1 MLLWGRLQG
10 LPAETWDYS
19 PPLTIL
25 SSSPDRR
32 TKAPSSPLTGHQYL
46 HHKALPFQSSLSG
59 SQQWQHEPSIPQIL
73 LGKTKLDTALVS
85 GLREG
90 VLTPSPFHV
99 KIRELP
105 LLPLCSSLCPSSNSS
120 RMPPTFPS
128 PAWSSPP
135 LPPQGTPI
143 DTDYGIVYTDLS
155 LLNSFCHASAR
166 GYTLWESLTAPT

>member
-10 LPAETWDYS
+10 VPETWDYS

-73 LGKTKLDTALVS
+73 LSKTKLDAALVS

-105 LLPLCSSLCPSSNSS
+105 LLPLCLLFPVSFQQLFKDAPHLPISSLELPSFTSTGN
-120 RMPPTFPS
+120 TC
-128 PAWSSPP
+128 
-135 LPPQGTPI
+135 L
-143 DTDYGIVYTDLS
+143 
-155 LLNSFCHASAR
+155 H
-166 GYTLWESLTAPT
+166 